1 MRDLE
6 GDKMHVL
13 VLFFLYILQV
23 DPKNILDK
31 NILDSSPTFFL
42 QGIPLGLIHSV
53 PLVLGKKEVKN
64 DQDTSYGCRTI
75 CTICP
80 ICAICTF

>member
-23 DPKNILDK
+23 EIRPIN
-31 NILDSSPTFFL
+31 FF
-42 QGIPLGLIHSV
+42 
-53 PLVLGKKEVKN
+53 
-64 DQDTSYGCRTI
+64 
-75 CTICP
+75 
-80 ICAICTF
+80 